1 MFKLL
6 IIDDEEIICQT
17 IANLIDWKS
26 LGISLIGTCLDGV
39 EAYHM
44 ILDESPD
51 IVMTDIR
58 MPGIS
63 GLELIERITA
73 TDLHTQF
80 IILSGYGEFDYAK
93 RAMKCGVKHYLLKP
107 CDEQQII
114 SCMQD
119 VIKDIQE
126 QILSENASQ
135 NPNMEI
141 QNLRE
146 TLINNIFLCR
156 KSLLPFLNLTNIISI
171 CRIPLI
177 RCVLFI
183 FLKSPICHRLLP
195 P

>member
-73 TDLHTQF
+73 TDLHT
-80 IILSGYGEFDYAK
+80 
-93 RAMKCGVKHYLLKP
+93 
-107 CDEQQII
+107 
-114 SCMQD
+114 
-119 VIKDIQE
+119 
-126 QILSENASQ
+126 
-135 NPNMEI
+135 
-141 QNLRE
+141 
-146 TLINNIFLCR
+146 
-156 KSLLPFLNLTNIISI
+156 
-171 CRIPLI
+171 
-177 RCVLFI
+177 
-183 FLKSPICHRLLP
+183 
-195 P
+195 